1 MSEEKI
7 PTESFFERYSSGRAL
22 ACDIDQE
29 IELWHKL
36 GAIEALPSF
45 LGITDE
51 EYELWVSDSGVLP
64 LILKARNEGKDI
76 KSI

>member
-29 IELWHKL
+29 IELWHKS
-36 GAIEALPSF
+36 GVTQGLPSF
-45 LGITDE
+45 LGITNE
-51 EYELWVSDSGVLP
+51 EYELWVSDSSVLP
-64 LILKARNEGKDI
+64 FILKSRSEVKDI
-76 KSI
+76 TST